1 MGKTMSAADHLGAYT
16 EGWTN
21 GDADK
26 IIGALSDDFVLDD
39 PNEGKVRKGDLANYV
54 AGMKEAVALMRGEVY
69 SGPLMKL
76 TEITTRENGGV
87 LTALCWWSI
96 PGTALRAAGVIKVV
110 DSGVQSEKLAYHIK
124 PPE

>member
-1 MGKTMSAADHLGAYT
+1 MSAADHLGAYT
-16 EGWTN
+16 EGWAN

-39 PNEGKVRKGDLANYV
+39 PNEGKVRKEDLANYV
-54 AGMKEAVALMRGEVY
+54 AGMKKAVASMRGEVY

-96 PGTALRAAGVIKVV
+96 PGTAFQGAGLIKVG
-110 DSGVQSEKLAYHIK
+110 DSGVQSEKLAYYTK
-124 PPE
+124 LPE